1 MLKVRIVKQRDGFK
15 LDVNFE
21 APTPGVVALF
31 GRSGCGKTTTIDIIS
46 GLLEADEARIELD
59 GDVLEDTSA
68 RTGRDT
74 RADTATGA
82 HTAAGAFSRAR
93 TERRVPPERRRIG
106 YVFQDGRLFPHMSVL
121 RNLRYGMTRAGR
133 DARGV
138 SAASSQKI
146 ELEPIVSLLGLEPL
160 LQRRP
165 YQLSGGEKQRVSLGR
180 ALLSQPR
187 MLLLDE
193 PLAALD
199 AARREEV
206 LPYLERLRDNFSI
219 PMVYVSHQF
228 DEVLRLATHV
238 VLMDGGRVL
247 AQGTLNEVSLVPAL
261 RDIVGADSVG
271 AVLDGVVR
279 RVDASAG
286 MADLQ
291 VGAGVL
297 NVSVRRVGVG
307 EHVRV
312 QLLARDIILA
322 VEAPRGLSVRNELR
336 GVVVALADDEDE
348 AVLVTV
354 DVGGA
359 NVLSRVTRSAV
370 GSLGLRIGLAVWVL
384 VKAVSTRGHAF
395 RVSGGV

>member
-1 MLKVRIVKQRDGFK
+1 MLKVRVVKRRDGFI
-15 LDVNFE
+15 LDADFE

-31 GRSGCGKTTTIDIIS
+31 GRSGCGKTTSVNIIS
-46 GLLEADEARIELD
+46 GLLGADEARIELD
-59 GDVLEDTSA
+59 CEVLEDSSA
-68 RTGRDT
+68 GI
-74 RADTATGA
+74 
-82 HTAAGAFSRAR
+82 
-93 TERRVPPERRRIG
+93 RVPPERRRIG

-121 RNLRYGMTRAGR
+121 GNLRYGMTRAR
-133 DARGV
+133 A
-138 SAASSQKI
+138 SAAVSRPI
-146 ELEPIVSLLGLEPL
+146 ELEPIVALLGLERFL
-160 LQRRP
+160 HRRP
-165 YQLSGGEKQRVSLGR
+165 NQLSGGERQRVSLGR

-199 AARREEV
+199 APRREEV
-206 LPYLERLRDNFSI
+206 LPYLERLRDHLSI

-238 VLMDGGRVL
+238 VLLDAGRVL
-247 AQGTLNEVSLVPAL
+247 AQGTLNEISLLPAL

-271 AVLDGVVR
+271 AVLDGVVTG
-279 RVDASAG
+279 VDVSAG
-286 MADLQ
+286 MADLR
-291 VGAGVL
+291 VGLGVL
-297 NVSVRRVGVG
+297 NVGVRGVAVG

-336 GVVVALADDEDE
+336 GVVVEVAEDEDN

-359 NVLSRVTRSAV
+359 NVLSRVTRNAV
-370 GSLGLRIGLAVWVL
+370 GALGLRVGRGVWVL

-395 RVSGGV
+395 RLHLQPPPTR